1 MMMILNRIEL
11 IEIISKILIIFI
23 KTNEINNQKIILN
36 NNQNDW

>member
-36 NNQNDW
+36 NNQND

>member
-1 MMMILNRIEL
+1 MMILNRIEL

-36 NNQNDW
+36 NNQND